1 MQDSMKY
8 NVKAFGVVKDIVG
21 GKLVVVESAKPLTV
35 SELLQRLEAL
45 YPTITSLRSL
55 LVAVN
60 REYADGERSITPS
73 DEIALIPPVSG
84 G

>member
-1 MQDSMKY
+1 MEY
-8 NVKAFGVVKDIVG
+8 NVKAFGIVKDIVG
-21 GKLVVVESAKPLTV
+21 GKQIVVESAELLTV
-35 SELLQRLEAL
+35 SQLLQHLGAL
-45 YPTITSLRSL
+45 YPTLTSLRSL

-60 REYADGERSITPS
+60 REYAEGHRSIAPS